1 MHASS
6 TYIGLLNAINY
17 VAFFFLPLGKIIVS
31 HVSIIRVYSIAW
43 IMRSVGMLP
52 VLYAPFAFLGGHREL
67 ALNLTVL
74 GVLLFHVCRGIG
86 MIANN
91 PVMSNLA
98 TGSDRGSYLTQIQ
111 IINSAA
117 SMFSGFAVAMLLGR
131 DPPLFLYA
139 ILMAGGI
146 VSGIFTGMLL
156 NKIPEPVSV
165 DKAEDHGNQPP
176 FFGMLRESLATPSF
190 RQFII
195 ILLLVVLVSAI
206 ARTFLIVYS
215 REVFEQSDGM
225 VLLYTVFGGFGN
237 LMIGLLIKF
246 LVDRIGVKPLY
257 ILCTLISFAGLFP
270 VIFFPHGAV
279 GNETTVV
286 LFLAFLFFVV
296 NFGFLGAEGIA
307 QTYFLGLVPEE
318 KMLDMGIVYYF
329 VFAVAG
335 VGGSFLAGLFLDLLA
350 ALHFSAFVSYKILF
364 AILSA
369 IIVGVLFFQRKLVRL
384 GSLPFKM
391 ALGVMLSFR
400 DLRAITLL
408 DKLDKTRDT
417 DEEEALLEALHDTPS
432 PLAIGELL
440 EKAKSP
446 RLAVRTESLHALEA
460 LETLNDAAEQALM
473 DDLIANPYTTAYISA
488 RILGNHEVTAAI
500 PILRE
505 LAASDDY
512 MLAGEA
518 MIALARL
525 NDTMF
530 LSQIEL
536 LIINT
541 KNPRLKIMGVEAL
554 GIYKSPNSLSI
565 LLDMQKA
572 KDPLPYIRDDVTLAM
587 ASILDLQNSFYALL
601 VRLAVPLPKDSAALD
616 ENLAA
621 TLGLDE
627 AEAAYEYYMSLH
639 GGWKGL
645 RKKLALGPSM
655 KQAKLLQ
662 PAVSQYMQEKKG
674 KYISAWIHALPAGM
688 SDHITRSVLAEA
700 VLDDE
705 LAEQSRLQL
714 LIAHWAAKQ
723 LKLWANK
730 LKQGKGGQ

>member
-1 MHASS
+1 
-6 TYIGLLNAINY
+6 
-17 VAFFFLPLGKIIVS
+17 
-31 HVSIIRVYSIAW
+31 
-43 IMRSVGMLP
+43 
-52 VLYAPFAFLGGHREL
+52 
-67 ALNLTVL
+67 
-74 GVLLFHVCRGIG
+74 
-86 MIANN
+86 
-91 PVMSNLA
+91 
-98 TGSDRGSYLTQIQ
+98 
-111 IINSAA
+111 
-117 SMFSGFAVAMLLGR
+117 MLLGR

-146 VSGIFTGMLL
+146 ASGIFTGMLL
-156 NKIPEPVSV
+156 NKIPEPVSE
-165 DKAEDHGNQPP
+165 DKAEDHRNQPP
-176 FFGMLRESLATPSF
+176 FFSMLKESLATPSF
-190 RQFII
+190 RQFIV
-195 ILLLVVLVSAI
+195 ILLFVVFVSAI

-215 REVFEQSDGM
+215 REVFAQSDGM
-225 VLLYTVFGGFGN
+225 VLLYTVFGGLGN

-270 VIFFPHGAV
+270 VILFPHSAV

-286 LFLAFLFFVV
+286 LFLVFLFFVV

-335 VGGSFLAGLFLDLLA
+335 VGGSFLAGLFLDILA
-350 ALHFSAFVSYKILF
+350 GLHVSAFVSYKILF
-364 AILSA
+364 SILSA

-460 LETLNDAAEQALM
+460 LETLNDAAEKALM

-488 RILGNHEVTAAI
+488 RILGNHGVSAAI

-505 LAASDDY
+505 LAGSDDY

-525 NDTMF
+525 NDTIF
-530 LSQIEL
+530 LPQIES

-541 KNPRLKIMGVEAL
+541 QNPRLKIMGVEAL
-554 GIYKSPNSLSI
+554 GIYGSPNSLAI

-572 KDPLPYIRDDVTLAM
+572 KNPLPYIRDEVTLAM

-601 VRLAVPLPKDSAALD
+601 VRLAGD
-616 ENLAA
+616 ESLAA
-621 TLGLDE
+621 TLGQDE
-627 AEAAYEYYMSLH
+627 AEAACEYYMSLH

-645 RKKLALGPSM
+645 RKKFALSASM

-662 PAVSQYMQEKKG
+662 TAVSQYMQEKKG
-674 KYISAWIHALPAGM
+674 KQISMWIQALPAGM
-688 SDHITRSVLAEA
+688 GDHITRSVLAEA
-700 VLDDE
+700 VMDDE

-714 LIAHWAAKQ
+714 LIAHWAAEQ
-723 LKLWANK
+723 LKSWAK
-730 LKQGKGGQ
+730 AVSRPRALSAVAESAD

>member
-1 MHASS
+1 MRMHASS

-17 VAFFFLPLGKIIVS
+17 VAFFFLPLGKIIVR
-31 HVSIIRVYSIAW
+31 HVPIMRLYSIAW
-43 IMRSVGMLP
+43 ILRSVGMLP
-52 VLYAPFAFLGGHREL
+52 ALYAPFAFLAGHREF
-67 ALNLTVL
+67 ALNLTLL

-91 PVMSNLA
+91 PVMSHLA
-98 TGSDRGSYLTQIQ
+98 TGPDRGSYLTQIQ

-146 VSGIFTGMLL
+146 ISGIFTGVLL
-156 NKIPEPVSV
+156 NKIPEPP
-165 DKAEDHGNQPP
+165 AEDHRNQPP
-176 FFGMLRESLATPSF
+176 FFSMLRESFATPSF
-190 RQFII
+190 KQFIV
-195 ILLLVVLVSAI
+195 ILLFVVLVSAI

-215 REVFEQSDGM
+215 REVFDQSDGM

-257 ILCTLISFAGLFP
+257 ILCTLISFVGLFP
-270 VIFFPHGAV
+270 VIFFPHSAV
-279 GNETTVV
+279 GNTTTVV

-307 QTYFLGLVPEE
+307 QTYFLGLVPAE

-335 VGGSFLAGLFLDLLA
+335 VGGSFLAGLFLDILA
-350 ALHFSAFVSYKILF
+350 GFHVSAFVSYKILF
-364 AILSA
+364 AILCA
-369 IIVGVLFFQRKLVRL
+369 IIVRVLFFQRKLVRL

-408 DKLDKTRDT
+408 DKLDKTHDT

-432 PLAIGELL
+432 KLAIGELL

-460 LETLNDAAEQALM
+460 LETLNDAAEKALM

-488 RILGNHEVTAAI
+488 RILGNHGVTAAM

-505 LAASDDY
+505 LAGSDDY

-518 MIALARL
+518 IIALARL
-525 NDTMF
+525 KDSQF
-530 LSQIEL
+530 LPQIES

-554 GIYKSPNSLSI
+554 GIYGSPNSLSI
-565 LLDMQKA
+565 LLDMQRV
-572 KDPLPYIRDDVTLAM
+572 KDPLPYIQDEVTLAM

-601 VRLAVPLPKDSAALD
+601 VRLADD
-616 ENLAA
+616 EGLAA
-621 TLGLDE
+621 TLGQDE
-627 AEAAYEYYMSLH
+627 AEAACEYYMSLH
-639 GGWKGL
+639 GGWRGF
-645 RKKLALGPSM
+645 RKKFALSSSM

-662 PAVSQYMQEKKG
+662 AAVAQYMQEKKG
-674 KYISAWIHALPAGM
+674 KQISTWIQMLP
-688 SDHITRSVLAEA
+688 DETCDNIIRSVLAE
-700 VLDDE
+700 VVMDDE
-705 LAEQSRLQL
+705 LGQQSRLQL
-714 LIAHWAAKQ
+714 LIAHWSAHQ
-723 LKLWANK
+723 LKSWANK
-730 LKQGKGGQ
+730 LKQGK